1 MSEDWAYQLSV
12 KVDGQHLLNLRADDA
27 VAFKDALAWA
37 TENKE
42 PILLACAALG
52 ATERPQPARPAATPS
67 PAPVVAPKPAG
78 AEVGPVLVKGISK
91 TALKKDGTTM
101 RSPRFTVEFSN
112 GKRLATFDEMVAG
125 SAETLSGQQV
135 YYSTEINGEFT
146 NLVSVR
152 RAS

>member
-52 ATERPQPARPAATPS
+52 ATERHQPARPAATPS
-67 PAPVVAPKPAG
+67 PAPVVSQKPAG
-78 AEVGPVLVKGISK
+78 GETGPIGIDGVTLKRGPK
-91 TALKKDGTTM
+91 TFDPTTKKDVEGTPWK
-101 RSPRFTVEFSN
+101 SPMYVVAFSD
-112 GKRLATFDEMVAG
+112 GTSASTFDELDGKAAMGLTGGPCYVR
-125 SAETLSGQQV
+125 
-135 YYSTEINGEFT
+135 
-146 NLVSVR
+146 LVPG
-152 RAS
+152 